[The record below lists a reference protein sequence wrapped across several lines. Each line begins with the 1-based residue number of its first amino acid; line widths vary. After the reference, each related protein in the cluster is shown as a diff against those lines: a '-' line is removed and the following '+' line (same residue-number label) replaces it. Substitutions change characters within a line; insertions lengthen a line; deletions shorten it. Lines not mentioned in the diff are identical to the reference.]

1 MSERRAYRLSGRVQG
16 VGFRWW
22 AKETAGKLGLRGLV
36 RNEPD
41 GTVWLD
47 TEGDAPALDQFEQLL
62 ETGPPGA
69 VVQEVRPVR
78 PGTGGLPSRF
88 EIAR

>member
-22 AKETAGKLGLRGLV
+22 ARETAGKLGLRGLV

-41 GTVWLD
+41 GSVWLD
-47 TEGDAPALDQFEQLL
+47 AEGEDHALDQFEQLL

-69 VVQEVRPVR
+69 VVREVRPVR
-78 PGTGGLPSRF
+78 PGPAVLPPRF
-88 EIAR
+88 EIDR